1 MENDIIKKFINTD
14 YKLLEKE
21 LEELSKKD
29 KLRLEVDQGLD
40 EALRDLEIISAK
52 MPQEQTQKLFDQC
65 ANNAMDAVVGHF
77 GFAAVILDAKD
88 GGNVNTTHNVRNG
101 FYASE
106 KEKQRYANR
115 GKYDS
120 DNYHQDDNYKRI
132 NKEQSVLKKQG
143 KLEDYMTGKKINANA
158 DTDLDH
164 IVAAKTIHDDPA
176 RVLAEIDGA
185 KLANT
190 ESNLKMTDSS
200 LNRSKK
206 DKSAEKFLADRDK
219 RLKFLAEKE
228 KNGALTPSQQKEKEK
243 LLKQKE
249 IQDEKFKEQYEQNEK
264 EINRE
269 VDKTYYTSSKPYKEA
284 LITGTQDA
292 VKIAAYSALGV
303 VLKDFIKAV
312 IIELKVTFKE
322 FGNESLKEI
331 LVRFKDRFCK
341 VWEELKLKWKDI
353 LKNSLE
359 GALQTFFSN
368 LVVFIINIFATTLK
382 KIVQIIRAGFTS
394 LWQAVKII
402 TNPPK
407 DMPKEDIYYEA
418 SKIMVTGLISAITM
432 LGAGS
437 IEELLKTVPGINALL
452 LFSIPF
458 TNQTVGEALSLCIG
472 AACGAILSTIA
483 IFYMDKWRNDSK
495 IGSLQIQLVAQN
507 GVVMHY
513 KIAQTWFVL
522 GDAYK
527 IMENKTID
535 TVRKL
540 NNATKTICRS
550 SQDVEEIIDEFS
562 EYNDMKEMLEQFNK
576 KRKNNV

>member
-29 KLRLEVDQGLD
+29 KLRLEIDQGLD
-40 EALRDLEIISAK
+40 EALKDLEIISAK

-65 ANNAMDAVVGHF
+65 TNNAMDAIMGHF

-88 GGNVNTTHNVRNG
+88 GGNVNTTHNVRKG
-101 FYASE
+101 IYASE
-106 KEKQRYANR
+106 KERQRYANR
-115 GKYDS
+115 GEYDS
-120 DNYHQDDNYKRI
+120 DYYHKDSDYIKI
-132 NKEQSVLKKQG
+132 NKEQSQLKKQG
-143 KLEDYMTGKKINANA
+143 KLEDYMTGKKIEANA

-176 RVLAEIDGA
+176 RVLAEMDGA

-206 DKSAEKFLADRDK
+206 DKSAEEFLAKRDE
-219 RLKFLAEKE
+219 RLKILEKQE
-228 KNGALTPSQQKEKEK
+228 KKGILTPSQQKEKEK

-249 IQDEKFKEQYEQNEK
+249 IQDEKFKEQYKQNEK

-269 VDKTYYTSSKPYKEA
+269 VDKKYYTSSKPYKEA
-284 LITGTQDA
+284 LITGAQDA
-292 VKIAAYSALGV
+292 AKMAAYSALGI
-303 VLKDFIKAV
+303 VLKDFIKAI

-331 LVRFKDRFCK
+331 LMRFKDRICK
-341 VWEELKLKWKDI
+341 VWEELKIKWKDI
-353 LKNSLE
+353 LKGSFE
-359 GALQTFFSN
+359 RALQTFFSN

-382 KIVQIIRAGFTS
+382 SIVQIVRAGFTS
-394 LWQAVKII
+394 LWQAMKII

-407 DMPKEDIYYEA
+407 DMPNEDIYYEA
-418 SKIMVTGLISAITM
+418 SKIMITGLISAVTM
-432 LGAGS
+432 LGSES
-437 IEELLKTVPGINALL
+437 IKNFLLTIPGFNALL
-452 LFSIPF
+452 FFPIPF
-458 TNQTVGEALSLCIG
+458 TEQTIGDALSLCITS
-472 AACGAILSTIA
+472 ACGTILSTIA

-495 IGSLQIQLVAQN
+495 IGRLQIQLVAQN
-507 GVVMHY
+507 GVIMHY

-522 GDAYK
+522 GDAYNLF
-527 IMENKTID
+527 EQVVVRGNKNLT
-535 TVRKL
+535 
-540 NNATKTICRS
+540 
-550 SQDVEEIIDEFS
+550 
-562 EYNDMKEMLEQFNK
+562 ML
-576 KRKNNV
+576 KNNINQAKNTLKQVEKERQEIMSECINQLRNLRGE

>member
-29 KLRLEVDQGLD
+29 KLRLEIDQGLD
-40 EALRDLEIISAK
+40 EALKDLEIISAK

-65 ANNAMDAVVGHF
+65 TNNAMDAIMGHF

-88 GGNVNTTHNVRNG
+88 GGNVNTTHNVRKG
-101 FYASE
+101 IYASE
-106 KEKQRYANR
+106 KERQRYANR
-115 GKYDS
+115 GEYDS
-120 DNYHQDDNYKRI
+120 DYYHKDSDYIKI
-132 NKEQSVLKKQG
+132 NKEQSQLKKQG
-143 KLEDYMTGKKINANA
+143 KLEDYMTGKKIEANA

-176 RVLAEIDGA
+176 RVLAEMDGA

-206 DKSAEKFLADRDK
+206 DKSAEEFLAKRDE
-219 RLKFLAEKE
+219 RLKILEEQEK
-228 KNGALTPSQQKEKEK
+228 KGILTPSQQKEKEK

-249 IQDEKFKEQYEQNEK
+249 IQDEKFKEQYKQNEK

-269 VDKTYYTSSKPYKEA
+269 VDKKYYTSSKPYKEA
-284 LITGTQDA
+284 LITGAQDA
-292 VKIAAYSALGV
+292 AKMAAYSALGI
-303 VLKDFIKAV
+303 VLKDFIKAI

-331 LVRFKDRFCK
+331 LMRFKDRICK
-341 VWEELKLKWKDI
+341 VWEELKIKWKDI
-353 LKNSLE
+353 LKGSFE
-359 GALQTFFSN
+359 RALQTFFSN

-382 KIVQIIRAGFTS
+382 SIVQIVRAGFTS
-394 LWQAVKII
+394 LWQAMKII

-407 DMPKEDIYYEA
+407 DMPNEDIYYEA
-418 SKIMVTGLISAITM
+418 SKIMITGLISAVTM
-432 LGAGS
+432 LGSES
-437 IEELLKTVPGINALL
+437 IKNFLLTIPGFNALL
-452 LFSIPF
+452 FFPIPF
-458 TNQTVGEALSLCIG
+458 TEQTIGDALSLCITS
-472 AACGAILSTIA
+472 ACGAILSTIA

-495 IGSLQIQLVAQN
+495 IGRLQIQLVAQN
-507 GVVMHY
+507 GVIMHY

-522 GDAYK
+522 GDAYNLF
-527 IMENKTID
+527 EQVVVRGNKNLT
-535 TVRKL
+535 
-540 NNATKTICRS
+540 
-550 SQDVEEIIDEFS
+550 
-562 EYNDMKEMLEQFNK
+562 ML
-576 KRKNNV
+576 KNNINQAKNTLKQVEKERQEIMSECINQLRNLRGE

>member
-1 MENDIIKKFINTD
+1 MENNVEVLEKFINSD

-21 LEELSKKD
+21 LEELSKRD
-29 KLRLEVDQGLD
+29 KLRIEVDQGLD
-40 EALRDLEIISAK
+40 EALKDLEEISAK
-52 MPQEQTQKLFDQC
+52 IPQEQTQKLFDQC
-65 ANNAMDAVVGHF
+65 ANNALDAVVGHF

-101 FYASE
+101 VYVSE
-106 KEKQRYANR
+106 KERQRYANR
-115 GKYDS
+115 GEYNS

-132 NKEQSVLKKQG
+132 SKEQSALKKQG

-164 IVAAKTIHDDPA
+164 VVAAKTIHDDPA
-176 RVLAEIDGA
+176 RVLAEMDGA
-185 KLANT
+185 KLANA

-228 KNGALTPSQQKEKEK
+228 KNGALTPSQQKEKDK

-249 IQDEKFKEQYEQNEK
+249 IQDENLKEQYKQSKK
-264 EINRE
+264 EIDRE

-292 VKIAAYSALGV
+292 AKIAAYSALGV
-303 VLKDFIKAV
+303 VLKDFIKAI

-331 LVRFKDRFCK
+331 LVRFKDRICK

-353 LKNSLE
+353 LKGSFE
-359 GALQTFFSN
+359 EALQTFFSN

-382 KIVQIIRAGFTS
+382 SIVQIVRAGFTS

-418 SKIMVTGLISAITM
+418 SKIMVTGLISAVTM
-432 LGAGS
+432 LGS
-437 IEELLKTVPGINALL
+437 ESVKNSLLTIPGLNALL
-452 LFSIPF
+452 ILPIPF
-458 TNQTVGEALSLCIG
+458 MSQTIGEALSLCIS

-495 IGSLQIQLVAQN
+495 IGSLKVQLVAQN

-522 GDAYK
+522 GDAYEFFGQVVERGSQNL
-527 IMENKTID
+527 IMLKDKANQVQNKLKQAEEE
-535 TVRKL
+535 R
-540 NNATKTICRS
+540 
-550 SQDVEEIIDEFS
+550 QEEISDCIKQLRNLRGE
-562 EYNDMKEMLEQFNK
+562 
-576 KRKNNV
+576 

>member
-29 KLRLEVDQGLD
+29 KLRLEIDQGLD
-40 EALRDLEIISAK
+40 EALKDLEIISAK

-65 ANNAMDAVVGHF
+65 TNNAMDAIMGHF

-88 GGNVNTTHNVRNG
+88 GGNVNTTHNVRKG
-101 FYASE
+101 IYASE
-106 KEKQRYANR
+106 KERQRYANR
-115 GKYDS
+115 GEYDS
-120 DNYHQDDNYKRI
+120 DYYHKDSDYIKI
-132 NKEQSVLKKQG
+132 NKEQSQLKKQG
-143 KLEDYMTGKKINANA
+143 KLEDYMTGKKIEANA

-176 RVLAEIDGA
+176 RVLAEMDGA

-206 DKSAEKFLADRDK
+206 DKSAEEFLAKRDE
-219 RLKFLAEKE
+219 RLKILEEQEK
-228 KNGALTPSQQKEKEK
+228 KGILTPSQQKEKEK

-249 IQDEKFKEQYEQNEK
+249 IQDEKFKEQYKQNEK

-269 VDKTYYTSSKPYKEA
+269 VDKKYYTSSKPYKEA
-284 LITGTQDA
+284 LITGAQDA
-292 VKIAAYSALGV
+292 AKMAAYSALGI
-303 VLKDFIKAV
+303 VLKDFIKAI

-331 LVRFKDRFCK
+331 LMRFKDRICK
-341 VWEELKLKWKDI
+341 VWEELKIKWKDI
-353 LKNSLE
+353 LKGSFE
-359 GALQTFFSN
+359 RALQTFFSN

-382 KIVQIIRAGFTS
+382 SIVQIVRAGFTS
-394 LWQAVKII
+394 LWQAMKII

-407 DMPKEDIYYEA
+407 DMPNEDIYYEA
-418 SKIMVTGLISAITM
+418 SKIMITGLISAVTM
-432 LGAGS
+432 LGSES
-437 IEELLKTVPGINALL
+437 IKNFLLTIPGFNALL
-452 LFSIPF
+452 FFPIPF
-458 TNQTVGEALSLCIG
+458 TEQTIGDALSLCITS
-472 AACGAILSTIA
+472 ACGVILSTIA

-495 IGSLQIQLVAQN
+495 IGRLQIQLVAQN
-507 GVVMHY
+507 GVIMHY

-522 GDAYK
+522 GDAYNLF
-527 IMENKTID
+527 EQVVVRGNKNLT
-535 TVRKL
+535 
-540 NNATKTICRS
+540 
-550 SQDVEEIIDEFS
+550 
-562 EYNDMKEMLEQFNK
+562 ML
-576 KRKNNV
+576 KNNINQAKNTLKQVEKERQEIMSECINQLRNLRGE

>member
-29 KLRLEVDQGLD
+29 ELRLEVDQGLD
-40 EALRDLEIISAK
+40 QALRDLEIISAK
-52 MPQEQTQKLFDQC
+52 IPQEETQKLFDQC
-65 ANNAMDAVVGHF
+65 ANNAMDAVMGHF

-88 GGNVNTTHNVRNG
+88 GGNINTTHNVRNG

-132 NKEQSVLKKQG
+132 NKEQNVLKKQG

-292 VKIAAYSALGV
+292 AKIAVYSALGV
-303 VLKDFIKAV
+303 VLKDFIKAI

-368 LVVFIINIFATTLK
+368 
-382 KIVQIIRAGFTS
+382 
-394 LWQAVKII
+394 
-402 TNPPK
+402 PPK
-407 DMPKEDIYYEA
+407 DIPKEDIYYEA
-418 SKIMVTGLISAITM
+418 SKIMVTGLISATAM
-432 LGAGS
+432 LGS
-437 IEELLKTVPGINALL
+437 ETLNKLLTSVPILGPVMQ
-452 LFSIPF
+452 FPIPF
-458 TNQTVGEALSLCIG
+458 TGEKNDQGELVNFQTIGDALSLCITS
-472 AACGAILSTIA
+472 ACGAVLSTIA

-522 GDAYK
+522 SDAYNLFGQV
-527 IMENKTID
+527 MERGSQNLVILKNK
-535 TVRKL
+535 VNQVQNKL
-540 NNATKTICRS
+540 KQAEGERQEAISDCIK
-550 SQDVEEIIDEFS
+550 Q
-562 EYNDMKEMLEQFNK
+562 LENL
-576 KRKNNV
+576 RGE

>member
-88 GGNVNTTHNVRNG
+88 GGNVTTLHNFKKGIVSNKEDLQILNDFEQGYDRE
-101 FYASE
+101 ASSYDDKKDEIRE
-106 KEKQRYANR
+106 KSPKIVQSEYTGQEMERGSGKGKAHIDHVISTKEFDRDPSSYLFLDEEIRKELVNNPDNLKWLEASANSSKQDKNLMEWGREIDPKTGQSNFEKYGIEEKQA
-115 GKYDS
+115 
-120 DNYHQDDNYKRI
+120 
-132 NKEQSVLKKQG
+132 
-143 KLEDYMTGKKINANA
+143 KKIYNK
-158 DTDLDH
+158 
-164 IVAAKTIHDDPA
+164 AKKSIEKVKTKKKFI
-176 RVLAEIDGA
+176 
-185 KLANT
+185 KY
-190 ESNLKMTDSS
+190 
-200 LNRSKK
+200 SKK
-206 DKSAEKFLADRDK
+206 VLE
-219 RLKFLAEKE
+219 
-228 KNGALTPSQQKEKEK
+228 
-243 LLKQKE
+243 
-249 IQDEKFKEQYEQNEK
+249 
-264 EINRE
+264 
-269 VDKTYYTSSKPYKEA
+269 TSHK
-284 LITGTQDA
+284 DA

-359 GALQTFFSN
+359 GALQDFFSN

>member
-29 KLRLEVDQGLD
+29 KLRLEIDQGLD
-40 EALRDLEIISAK
+40 EALKDLEIISAK

-65 ANNAMDAVVGHF
+65 TNNAMDAIMGHF

-88 GGNVNTTHNVRNG
+88 GGNVNTTHNVRKG
-101 FYASE
+101 IYASE
-106 KEKQRYANR
+106 KERQRYANR
-115 GKYDS
+115 GEYDS
-120 DNYHQDDNYKRI
+120 DYYHKDSDYIKI
-132 NKEQSVLKKQG
+132 NKEQSQLKKQG
-143 KLEDYMTGKKINANA
+143 KLEDYMTGKKIEANA

-176 RVLAEIDGA
+176 RVLAEMDGA

-206 DKSAEKFLADRDK
+206 DKSAEEFLAKRDE
-219 RLKFLAEKE
+219 RLKILEEQEK
-228 KNGALTPSQQKEKEK
+228 KGILTPSQQKEKEK

-249 IQDEKFKEQYEQNEK
+249 IQDEKFKEQYKQNEK

-269 VDKTYYTSSKPYKEA
+269 VDKKYYTSSKPYKEA
-284 LITGTQDA
+284 LITGAQDA
-292 VKIAAYSALGV
+292 AKMAAYSALGI
-303 VLKDFIKAV
+303 VLKDFIKAI

-331 LVRFKDRFCK
+331 LMRFKDRICK
-341 VWEELKLKWKDI
+341 VWEELKIKWKDI
-353 LKNSLE
+353 LKGSFE
-359 GALQTFFSN
+359 RALQTFFSN

-382 KIVQIIRAGFTS
+382 SIVQIVRAGFTS
-394 LWQAVKII
+394 LWQAMKII

-407 DMPKEDIYYEA
+407 DMPNEDIYYEA
-418 SKIMVTGLISAITM
+418 SKIMITGLISAVTM
-432 LGAGS
+432 LGSES
-437 IEELLKTVPGINALL
+437 IKNFLLTIPGFNALL
-452 LFSIPF
+452 FFPIPF
-458 TNQTVGEALSLCIG
+458 TEQTIGDALSLCITS
-472 AACGAILSTIA
+472 ACGAILSTIA

-495 IGSLQIQLVAQN
+495 IGRLQIQLVAQN
-507 GVVMHY
+507 GVIMHY

-522 GDAYK
+522 GDAYNLF
-527 IMENKTID
+527 EQVVVRGNKNLT
-535 TVRKL
+535 
-540 NNATKTICRS
+540 
-550 SQDVEEIIDEFS
+550 
-562 EYNDMKEMLEQFNK
+562 ML
-576 KRKNNV
+576 KNNINQAKNTLKQVEKER

>member
-1 MENDIIKKFINTD
+1 MENNVEVLEKFINSD

-21 LEELSKKD
+21 LEELSKRD
-29 KLRLEVDQGLD
+29 KLRIEVDQGLD
-40 EALRDLEIISAK
+40 EALKDLEEISAK
-52 MPQEQTQKLFDQC
+52 IPQEQTQKLFDQC
-65 ANNAMDAVVGHF
+65 ANNALDAVVGHF

-101 FYASE
+101 VYASE
-106 KEKQRYANR
+106 KERQRYANR
-115 GKYDS
+115 GEYNS

-132 NKEQSVLKKQG
+132 NKEQSALKKQG

-164 IVAAKTIHDDPA
+164 VVAAKTIHDDPA
-176 RVLAEIDGA
+176 RVLAEMDGA

-228 KNGALTPSQQKEKEK
+228 KNGALTPSQQKEKDK

-249 IQDEKFKEQYEQNEK
+249 IQDENLKEQYKQSKK
-264 EINRE
+264 EIDRE

-292 VKIAAYSALGV
+292 AKIAAYSALGV
-303 VLKDFIKAV
+303 VLKDFIKAI

-331 LVRFKDRFCK
+331 LVRFKDRICK

-353 LKNSLE
+353 LKGSFE
-359 GALQTFFSN
+359 EALQTFFSN

-382 KIVQIIRAGFTS
+382 SIVQIVRAGFTS

-418 SKIMVTGLISAITM
+418 SKIMVTGLISAVTM
-432 LGAGS
+432 LGS
-437 IEELLKTVPGINALL
+437 ESVKNSLLTIPGLNALL
-452 LFSIPF
+452 ILPIPF
-458 TNQTVGEALSLCIG
+458 MSQTIGEALSLCIS

-495 IGSLQIQLVAQN
+495 IGSLKVQLVAQN

-522 GDAYK
+522 GDAYELFGQVVERGSQNL
-527 IMENKTID
+527 IMLKDKANQVQNKLKQAEEE
-535 TVRKL
+535 R
-540 NNATKTICRS
+540 
-550 SQDVEEIIDEFS
+550 QEEISDCIKQLRNLRGE
-562 EYNDMKEMLEQFNK
+562 
-576 KRKNNV
+576 